1 VKFFKRSTPKYKKI
15 TSVKQIKTHL
25 REFILDSQIP
35 DGDSISVE
43 LGCSP
48 ISEELLE
55 REEEESDLR
64 VEKISFLI
72 PLLYG
77 YAALFSEAFV
87 STMAPPESLMKEPE
101 MAKMVDGMT
110 RETRKVFEESMAHLL
125 VGSVSQM
132 IDLGL
137 LELPKGKK

>member
-1 VKFFKRSTPKYKKI
+1 MKFFKRSIPKYKKI

-35 DGDSISVE
+35 DGDIISVE
-43 LGCSP
+43 LGCTP

-55 REEEESDLR
+55 REEEESDIR

-87 STMAPPESLMKEPE
+87 STMAPPDELLKQPE
-101 MAKMVDGMT
+101 RAKMVDHIT
-110 RETRKVFEESMAHLL
+110 HETRKVFEESMAHLL

-137 LELPKGKK
+137 LELPKGKR